1 MPAKAAPAPIRKT
14 EERKFGLAHWMNEVL
29 VEAEK
34 ARSDFAPDPV
44 HDLRVAIR
52 RCRSL
57 GEGFQA
63 VDPNPDWKKMRKAGK
78 VVFAALGT
86 LRDVQVLM
94 EWIEKLGSSDDPATQ
109 KLLAY
114 CREQE
119 GIHKVHAAEAL
130 AAFDAGEWKQWA
142 ISLPRSA
149 ARLRPGSEVFQEMA
163 LERWAQARELHR
175 VALRGRS
182 KVALH
187 RLRIGIKKLRY
198 LVENFL
204 PSLHA
209 AWSKDLKY
217 LQDDLGEVHDL
228 DVLWETA
235 IRIQA
240 FATPEER
247 TQWQKKIAETR
258 KVRVDRYRAKM
269 VGRGSLWD
277 VWRLQLPQGPDVD
290 RVILARLRVWASF
303 RDPDFQHAQRV
314 TTLSLQLHDG
324 LLRTGLLAPDGDR
337 SRTLLKAAAITHEV
351 GRAKGKESHHKA
363 ARRMIQKV
371 NLPFGWKPE
380 DLAIVALVAR
390 FHRGVLPG
398 TQRQFRALSQ
408 AGQTTTRRLSAILRL
423 ADALDRKHD
432 GKVRRLRVSRHAGYL
447 LVHAEGL
454 ELEPKDAERIAA
466 ARYLLEE
473 TCGVPVLVRPEE
485 PKPLIDAEQPESV
498 RRSRGRSS
506 A

>member
-1 MPAKAAPAPIRKT
+1 MPVKATPAPVQKT
-14 EERKFGLAHWMNEVL
+14 EERKFGLAHWMHEVL
-29 VEAEK
+29 IEAEK
-34 ARSDFAPDPV
+34 ARADFSPDPV

-78 VVFAALGT
+78 AVFAALGT

-109 KLLAY
+109 KLMTY

-119 GIHKVHAAEAL
+119 ALHKVHAAEAL
-130 AAFDAGEWKQWA
+130 AAFDGVQWKGWA

-163 LERWAQARELHR
+163 LECWAEARELHR

-187 RLRIGIKKLRY
+187 RLRIGVKKLRY

-247 TQWQKKIAETR
+247 TLWQKKIAETR
-258 KVRVDRYRAKM
+258 RVRVDRYRAKM

-277 VWRLQLPQGPDVD
+277 VWRSQLPQGPDVD

-324 LLRTGLLAPDGDR
+324 LLRSEVLALDGER

-363 ARRMIQKV
+363 ARGMIQKI

-390 FHRGVLPG
+390 FHRGALPG
-398 TQRQFRALSQ
+398 TQRPFRALSP
-408 AGQTTTRRLSAILRL
+408 AGQTTTRRLSGILRL

-432 GKVRRLRVSRHAGYL
+432 GKVRRLRVGKHGGYL
-447 LVHAEGL
+447 LIHAEGL
-454 ELEPKDAERIAA
+454 ELEPKDAERIAS

-473 TCGVPVLVRPEE
+473 VCGVPMLVRSAE
-485 PKPLIDAEQPESV
+485 PKPLIDSQQSASV
-498 RRSRGRSS
+498 RRNRARS

>member
-1 MPAKAAPAPIRKT
+1 MPAKAALAPVQT
-14 EERKFGLAHWMNEVL
+14 EERKFGLAHWMHEVL
-29 VEAEK
+29 AEAEK
-34 ARSDFAPDPV
+34 ARADFAPDPV

-63 VDPNPDWKKMRKAGK
+63 VDPNPDWEKMRKAGK
-78 VVFAALGT
+78 AVFAALGT

-114 CREQE
+114 CHEQE
-119 GIHKVHAAEAL
+119 EIHKLHAAETL
-130 AAFDAGEWKQWA
+130 AGFDAARWEQWA
-142 ISLPRSA
+142 TSLPRSA

-163 LERWAQARELHR
+163 LERWAEARELHR
-175 VALRGRS
+175 VALRSRS

-209 AWSKDLKY
+209 AWTKDLKY

-235 IRIQA
+235 IRVQA

-247 TQWQKKIAETR
+247 THWQKTIAEAR
-258 KVRVDRYRAKM
+258 KTRVDRYRAKM
-269 VGRGSLWD
+269 LGRGSLWD
-277 VWRLQLPQGPDVD
+277 VWRSQLPQGPDVD

-314 TTLSLQLHDG
+314 TALSLQLHDG
-324 LLRTGLLAPDGDR
+324 LLRSEVLALGGER

-363 ARRMIQKV
+363 ARRMIQKI

-390 FHRGVLPG
+390 FHRGMLPG

-408 AGQTTTRRLSAILRL
+408 AGQATTRRLSGILRL

-432 GKVRRLRVSRHAGYL
+432 GKVRRLRVSKPGDYL

-454 ELEPKDAERIAA
+454 DGESNDGEKIAA

-473 TCGVPVLVRPEE
+473 TCGVPVVVRPEE
-485 PKPLIDAEQPESV
+485 PKPSISAGAKES
-498 RRSRGRSS
+498 R
-506 A
+506 

>member
-1 MPAKAAPAPIRKT
+1 MPANPAPAPIQKT
-14 EERKFGLAHWMNEVL
+14 EERKFGLAHWMHEVL
-29 VEAEK
+29 AEAEK
-34 ARSDFAPDPV
+34 ARADFAPDPV

-78 VVFAALGT
+78 AVFAALGT

-94 EWIEKLGSSDDPATQ
+94 EWIENLGSSDDPATQ

-119 GIHKVHAAEAL
+119 ELHKVHAAEAL
-130 AAFDAGEWKQWA
+130 AAFDTAQWKQWA

-175 VALRGRS
+175 VALRSRS

-187 RLRIGIKKLRY
+187 RVRIGIKKLRY

-228 DVLWETA
+228 DVLWDTA
-235 IRIQA
+235 MRIQA
-240 FATPEER
+240 FSTPEER
-247 TQWQKKIAETR
+247 TQWQNKIAETR

-269 VGRGSLWD
+269 VGRASLWD
-277 VWRLQLPQGPDVD
+277 VWRSQLPQRPDVD

-303 RDPDFQHAQRV
+303 RDPDFQHTQRV

-324 LLRTGLLAPDGDR
+324 LVRSGILAPDGDR
-337 SRTLLKAAAITHEV
+337 SRTLLKAAATTHEV
-351 GRAKGKESHHKA
+351 GRAKGQRVTSEGGAPHDPES
-363 ARRMIQKV
+363 QS
-371 NLPFGWKPE
+371 
-380 DLAIVALVAR
+380 ALWMEAGR
-390 FHRGVLPG
+390 SGDRGAG
-398 TQRQFRALSQ
+398 GSFSSWRA
-408 AGQTTTRRLSAILRL
+408 
-423 ADALDRKHD
+423 
-432 GKVRRLRVSRHAGYL
+432 SRHATTVSCAFAGWSGDDSTAL
-447 LVHAEGL
+447 RNFTA
-454 ELEPKDAERIAA
+454 
-466 ARYLLEE
+466 
-473 TCGVPVLVRPEE
+473 
-485 PKPLIDAEQPESV
+485 
-498 RRSRGRSS
+498 RGRPRSET
-506 A
+506 